1 MIMSRRSR
9 GLSPGKDKRA
19 FSRTAARTK
28 AINVATVYRG
38 GVRL

>member
-1 MIMSRRSR
+1 MSKRSH
-9 GLSPGKDKRA
+9 GYPPAKDKKA
-19 FSRTAARTK
+19 FSRTASSTK